1 MFLNP
6 KQIIAH
12 THISPGMY
20 IGVFEAYESFFPLE
34 IARILHND
42 GQLFCIGSNK
52 ELLKK
57 IFNDVV
63 AQGLH
68 TVEILSG
75 NIEKYNGTPI
85 RDESLDLVVI
95 ANIFFTI
102 EKKQQTIQEAYRLL
116 KKGGRVL
123 FVEWIDSF
131 GGIGPKSEHIV
142 FQHEAIKLFNAE
154 SFELQKEI
162 DAHRY
167 HYALIFKKV

>member
-34 IARILHND
+34 IARTLRDD
-42 GQLFCIGSNK
+42 GKLFCIGSNK
-52 ELLKK
+52 DLLKK
-57 IFNDVV
+57 IFNDIT
-63 AQGLH
+63 AQALH

-75 NIEKYNGTPI
+75 NIETYNGTPL
-85 RDESLDLVVI
+85 RDGSLDLVVM
-95 ANIFFTI
+95 ANVFFTI
-102 EKKQQTIQEAYRLL
+102 EQKQQTIKEAFRLL

-123 FVEWIDSF
+123 FVEWLDSF

-142 FQHEAIKLFNAE
+142 FQSDAIKLFEAE